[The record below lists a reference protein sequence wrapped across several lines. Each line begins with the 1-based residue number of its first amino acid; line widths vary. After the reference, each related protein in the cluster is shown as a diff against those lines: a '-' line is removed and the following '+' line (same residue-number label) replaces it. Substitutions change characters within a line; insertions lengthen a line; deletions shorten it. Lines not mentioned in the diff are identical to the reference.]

1 MRWITKRGS
10 MTKVIITY
18 DTLYEILRREKFR
31 NELQLLD
38 ADFFDNVLN
47 YLNEKSV
54 ILDSQKNRDSIFS
67 SEYKKTERTI
77 QNTKKL
83 LNELYE
89 KRESKIANLAL
100 LSSRTSLPEEDLLA
114 MLPEERRLYD
124 ELLTT
129 LNIFRKGIILKL
141 LSDEKPDIN
150 QQKDIKSD
158 IIENKKSLV
167 RFLHAVP
174 KFVGVD
180 MNIYGPY
187 DNHDIANLPSNIANV
202 LISKERAEEVM
213 VGK

>member
-1 MRWITKRGS
+1 MA
-10 MTKVIITY
+10 KVIITY

-38 ADFFDNVLN
+38 VEFFDNVLS

-89 KRESKIANLAL
+89 KREGKIVNLAL
-100 LSSRTSLPEEDLLA
+100 LSSRNSLLDEDLSA
-114 MLPEERRLYD
+114 MLPEERELYD
-124 ELLTT
+124 ELLIT
-129 LNIFRKGIILKL
+129 LNIFRKGIVLKL

-150 QQKDIKSD
+150 QQKSIKSET
-158 IIENKKSLV
+158 IENKKSLV

-180 MNIYGPY
+180 MNVYGPY
-187 DNHDIANLPSNIANV
+187 DNHDIANLPSNIAEV
-202 LISKERAEEVM
+202 LISKERAEVIA

>member
-1 MRWITKRGS
+1 MA
-10 MTKVIITY
+10 KVIITY

-38 ADFFDNVLN
+38 VEFFDNVLS

-89 KRESKIANLAL
+89 KREGKIVNLAL
-100 LSSRTSLPEEDLLA
+100 LSSRNSLLDEDLLA
-114 MLPEERRLYD
+114 MLPEERKLYD
-124 ELLTT
+124 ELLIT
-129 LNIFRKGIILKL
+129 LDIFRKGIVLKL

-150 QQKDIKSD
+150 QQKSIKSET
-158 IIENKKSLV
+158 IENKKSLV

-180 MNIYGPY
+180 MNVYGPY
-187 DNHDIANLPSNIANV
+187 DNHDIANLPSNIAEV
-202 LISKERAEEVM
+202 LISKERAEVIA

>member
-1 MRWITKRGS
+1 MA
-10 MTKVIITY
+10 KVIITY

-31 NELQLLD
+31 NELQLLEG
-38 ADFFDNVLN
+38 DFFDNVLC
-47 YLNEKSV
+47 YMNEKSV

-77 QNTKKL
+77 QNTNKL

-89 KRESKIANLAL
+89 RREGKIVNLAL
-100 LSSRTSLPEEDLLA
+100 LSSRTSLLEEDLLV
-114 MLPEERRLYD
+114 MLPEERKLYD

-129 LNIFRKGIILKL
+129 LNLFRKGIVLKL
-141 LSDEKPDIN
+141 LSGEKPDIN
-150 QQKDIKSD
+150 QQKSIKSSTLED
-158 IIENKKSLV
+158 KKSLV

-180 MNIYGPY
+180 MNVYGPY
-187 DNHDIANLPSNIANV
+187 DSHDIANLPSNIAEV
-202 LISKERAEEVM
+202 LISKERAEVIV

>member
-1 MRWITKRGS
+1 MA
-10 MTKVIITY
+10 KVIITY

-38 ADFFDNVLN
+38 VEFFDNVLS

-83 LNELYE
+83 LKELYE
-89 KRESKIANLAL
+89 KREGKIVNLAL
-100 LSSRTSLPEEDLLA
+100 LSSRTSLLDEDLSA
-114 MLPEERRLYD
+114 MLPEERELYD
-124 ELLTT
+124 ELLIT
-129 LNIFRKGIILKL
+129 LNIFRKGIVLKL

-150 QQKDIKSD
+150 QQKSIKSET
-158 IIENKKSLV
+158 IENKKSLV

-180 MNIYGPY
+180 MNVYGPY
-187 DNHDIANLPSNIANV
+187 DNHDIANLPSNIAEV
-202 LISKERAEEVM
+202 LISKERAEVIA

>member
-1 MRWITKRGS
+1 MA
-10 MTKVIITY
+10 KVIITY

-38 ADFFDNVLN
+38 VEFFDNVLS

-83 LNELYE
+83 LKELYE
-89 KRESKIANLAL
+89 KREGKIVNLAL
-100 LSSRTSLPEEDLLA
+100 LSSRTSLLDEDLSA
-114 MLPEERRLYD
+114 MLPEERELYD
-124 ELLTT
+124 ELLIT
-129 LNIFRKGIILKL
+129 LNIFRKGIVLKL
-141 LSDEKPDIN
+141 LSDEKPNIN
-150 QQKDIKSD
+150 QQKSIKSET
-158 IIENKKSLV
+158 IENKKSLV

-180 MNIYGPY
+180 MNVYGPY
-187 DNHDIANLPSNIANV
+187 DNHDIANLPSNIAEV
-202 LISKERAEEVM
+202 LISKERAEVIA

>member
-1 MRWITKRGS
+1 MA
-10 MTKVIITY
+10 KVIITY

-38 ADFFDNVLN
+38 VEFFDNVLS

-83 LNELYE
+83 LKELYE
-89 KRESKIANLAL
+89 KREGKIVNLAL
-100 LSSRTSLPEEDLLA
+100 LSSRTSLLDEDLSA
-114 MLPEERRLYD
+114 MLPEERELYD
-124 ELLTT
+124 ELLIT
-129 LNIFRKGIILKL
+129 LNIFRKGIVLKL
-141 LSDEKPDIN
+141 LSDEKPNIN
-150 QQKDIKSD
+150 QQKSIKSD
-158 IIENKKSLV
+158 TLGDKKSLV

-187 DNHDIANLPSNIANV
+187 DNHDIANLPSNIAEV
-202 LISKERAEEVM
+202 LISKERAEVIA